1 MPTDRLIDMRGGE
14 PVSMTHRPLLVPLAL
29 TVAVCV
35 FAIDYL
41 SRLDGAIAVLHV
53 AVILLVAPLG
63 RRSVIIAG
71 LGTAFLTA
79 IAFIGGHLDHPTEG
93 ALSRLVVSLVAI
105 TITTLLSLRDRST
118 RTTLGEQAR
127 ILELSHDTVII
138 RDRDETIRYWSDGA
152 ERLYGWSR
160 QEALGERCNTLLQS
174 SFPSADVAAALESAG
189 QWSGEVIRTCRDGT
203 RLVLA
208 SRWLLRR
215 DPEGRPIGVIE
226 SSADVT
232 EQRRA
237 DAERHASEERYRTI
251 FEAAGFATWESDWS
265 ETMRIATE
273 DAPSDESL
281 EVWLAARSERIQTNI
296 GNAVICNANQAAVDL
311 FGAASKTD
319 LVGKNLRGCYL
330 PESTSDFVHIIAALA
345 RGAGTAENE
354 TRLRTLDGH
363 ITDIVLRV
371 TLLPGCEGWSH
382 MLIMAFDVTERNEAR
397 ARLEQTSAELAH
409 AARVSMLGQ
418 LAASIAHEVNQ
429 PLTAIINYGKSA
441 RRWLARPEPDL
452 AELSECLEK
461 IISNGT
467 RAGDVIG
474 RVRSLARK
482 TTPQTEPLD
491 LDDLIDDAIALIQHE
506 ARARDV
512 VIHRY
517 GNADSAVA
525 GDRIQIQQVLVN
537 LLMNGIQAMRDMETR
552 KRELC
557 VSVDATQA
565 NHVRVAVQDCGTGFP
580 DGGAVRIF
588 EPFFTTKKEGMGMG
602 LSICRSIIE
611 AQGGRIEASNN
622 IDAGATVAFTLP
634 TVKAELVVEREPI
647 S

>member
-1 MPTDRLIDMRGGE
+1 
-14 PVSMTHRPLLVPLAL
+14 MTPKPLLVLLAL
-29 TVAVCV
+29 AVALCV

-63 RRSVIIAG
+63 RRSVIVAG

-79 IAFIGGHLDHPTEG
+79 IAFIGGHLDHPSEG

-105 TITTLLSLRDRST
+105 AITTLLSLRDRST

-160 QEALGERCNTLLQS
+160 QEALGERCNTLLHS
-174 SFPSADVAAALESAG
+174 SFPSAEVAAALETAG
-189 QWSGEVIRTCRDGT
+189 QWSGEVIRTRRDGT

-237 DAERHASEERYRTI
+237 DAERRASEERYRTI

-265 ETMRIATE
+265 KAMRIATE
-273 DAPSDESL
+273 EAPSDEPL
-281 EVWLAARSERIQTNI
+281 EAWLAARPERVQTAI
-296 GNAVICNANQAAVDL
+296 GNAVIRNVNQAAVAL
-311 FGAASKTD
+311 FGAASKAD
-319 LVGKNLRGCYL
+319 LVGKDLCGRYM
-330 PESTSDFVHIIAALA
+330 PECAPEFAHIIATLA
-345 RGAGTAENE
+345 GGAGAAENE
-354 TRLRTLDGH
+354 TRLRMLDGR
-363 ITDIVLRV
+363 IADIVLRV

-382 MLIMAFDVTERNEAR
+382 VLVMAFDVTERNEAR

-482 TTPQTEPLD
+482 AAPQTESLD

-506 ARARDV
+506 ARALNV
-512 VIHRY
+512 VIRRS
-517 GNADSAVA
+517 GKAGPAVV

-537 LLMNGIQAMRDMETR
+537 LLMNGIQAMRDMETH

-557 VSVDATQA
+557 VSIDAFQPG
-565 NHVRVAVQDCGTGFP
+565 HVRVAVQDCGSGFP
-580 DGGAVRIF
+580 DGGAMRIF

-622 IDAGATVAFTLP
+622 VGTGATVSFTLP
-634 TVKAELVVEREPI
+634 AVKAESVAEREPI

>member
-1 MPTDRLIDMRGGE
+1 VPPNGLVDLAGGE
-14 PVSMTHRPLLVPLAL
+14 PEPMTPRPLLVLLAVA
-29 TVAVCV
+29 VAVCV
-35 FAIDYL
+35 FAIDYF

-71 LGTAFLTA
+71 LGTSLLAA
-79 IAFIGGHLDHPTEG
+79 AAFIGDHLYQPSEG
-93 ALSRLVVSLVAI
+93 ALSRLLVSLVAI
-105 TITTLLSLRDRST
+105 AITTLLSLRDRST

-138 RDRDETIRYWSDGA
+138 RDRDEAILYWNDGA

-160 QEALGERCNTLLQS
+160 QEALGERCNTLLLS
-174 SFPSADVAAALESAG
+174 SFPVEEVAIALERDG
-189 QWSGEVIRTCRDGT
+189 QWSGEVTRTRRDGE
-203 RLVLA
+203 RLTLA

-215 DPEGRPIGVIE
+215 DPEGRPVGVIE

-237 DAERHASEERYRTI
+237 DAERHASEESYRTI
-251 FEAAGFATWESDWS
+251 FEAAGFAIWESDWS
-265 ETMRIATE
+265 GAMATATE
-273 DAPSDESL
+273 GAPSGKPL
-281 EVWLAARSERIQTNI
+281 EAWLAARPERVQNAID
-296 GNAVICNANQAAVDL
+296 NAVIRNANEAAVDI
-311 FGAASKTD
+311 FGGATKAD
-319 LVGKNLRGCYL
+319 LIGKNLCDRCL
-330 PESTSDFVHIIAALA
+330 PESTPEFAHIIAELA
-345 RGAGTAENE
+345 GGAGTAETE
-354 TRLRTLDGH
+354 TRLRTLDGR
-363 ITDIVLRV
+363 IVDIVLRV
-371 TLLPGCEGWSH
+371 TVLPDSTDWSN
-382 MLIMAFDVTERNEAR
+382 MLVMAVDVTERNEAR

-409 AARVSMLGQ
+409 AARVSILGQ

-482 TTPQTEPLD
+482 TAPQTGPLD

-506 ARARDV
+506 ARAQDV
-512 VIHRY
+512 VIRRS
-517 GNADSAVA
+517 GKAASAVV

-537 LLMNGIQAMRDMETR
+537 LLMNGIQAMRDTATD

-557 VSVDATQA
+557 IIIDVSGAEHA
-565 NHVRVAVQDCGTGFP
+565 RVAVQDCGTGFS
-580 DGGAVRIF
+580 DGSATRLF

-611 AQGGRIEASNN
+611 GQGGRIEASNN
-622 IDAGATVAFTLP
+622 AGAGATVSFTLP
-634 TVKAELVVEREPI
+634 AQKAGLAVEHEAI

>member
-1 MPTDRLIDMRGGE
+1 MSVTP
-14 PVSMTHRPLLVPLAL
+14 RPILVALAAA
-29 TVAVCV
+29 VALGV
-35 FAIDYL
+35 FAIDYF
-41 SRLDGAIAVLHV
+41 SSLDGAIAVLHV
-53 AVILLVAPLG
+53 AAILLVAPLG
-63 RRSVIIAG
+63 RRSVIVAG

-79 IAFIGGHLDHPTEG
+79 AAFIGDHLDHPTEG

-138 RDRDETIRYWSDGA
+138 RDRDEVILHWNDGA

-160 QEALGERCNTLLQS
+160 EEALGEPCNTLLQS
-174 SFPSADVAAALESAG
+174 SFLSAEVATALETVG
-189 QWSGEVIRTCRDGT
+189 QWSGEVIRTRRDGT
-203 RLVLA
+203 RLVLT

-226 SSADVT
+226 SSTDVT

-265 ETMRIATE
+265 QALDLAAEG
-273 DAPSDESL
+273 APSDESL
-281 EVWLAARSERIQTNI
+281 EAWLAARPEQVQTAI
-296 GNAVICNANQAAVDL
+296 GSAVIRNVNRATIEL
-311 FGAASKTD
+311 FGAASKED
-319 LVGKNLRGCYL
+319 LIGKDLCGCYL
-330 PESTSDFVHIIAALA
+330 PECTPEFAHIIAVLA
-345 RGAGTAENE
+345 GGTDTAEIE
-354 TRLRTLDGH
+354 TRLRTLDGR
-363 ITDIVLRV
+363 IADIVLRV
-371 TLLPGCEGWSH
+371 TVLPGCEGWSH
-382 MLIMAFDVTERNEAR
+382 MLVMAFDVTERNEAR

-409 AARVSMLGQ
+409 AARISMLGE

-467 RAGDVIG
+467 RAGDVVG

-482 TTPQTEPLD
+482 ATPQTEPLD
-491 LDDLIDDAIALIQHE
+491 FDDLINDAIALIQHE
-506 ARARDV
+506 ARALDV
-512 VIHRY
+512 VIRRSGKAY
-517 GNADSAVA
+517 STIV

-537 LLMNGIQAMRDMETR
+537 LLMNGIQAMRDIGAHR
-552 KRELC
+552 RELC
-557 VSVDATQA
+557 VSIDASRSD
-565 NHVRVAVQDCGTGFP
+565 HVRVEVRDCGTGFP
-580 DGGAVRIF
+580 DGGAMRIF
-588 EPFFTTKKEGMGMG
+588 EPFFTTKQEGMGMG

-622 IDAGATVAFTLP
+622 VGAGATVAFTLP
-634 TVKAELVVEREPI
+634 AVKAEWAAEREPI